1 MTINQKLTA
10 KKFLPWLSLGLL
22 LAAYSTFSWYVYHL
36 TVTWAVWVSVI
47 GFALLQ
53 AVFLTTL
60 TQGLRS
66 MIGRWLS
73 SDTGY
78 FTTVISFAFL
88 ATTVLVWIH
97 IFGYIITVIAAEVL
111 ARLDLQ
117 NRGFSQVQSLA
128 ILTLVSLTGLGIGW
142 VASYL
147 L

>member
-1 MTINQKLTA
+1 MTTNQKLTV

-36 TVTWAVWVSVI
+36 TVTWVVWVSVI

-66 MIGRWLS
+66 VIGRWLS

-78 FTTVISFAFL
+78 FVTVIGLAFL

>member
-1 MTINQKLTA
+1 MTTNQKLTV

-36 TVTWAVWVSVI
+36 TVTWVVWVSVI

-66 MIGRWLS
+66 MIGRWLG

-78 FTTVISFAFL
+78 FTTVIGLAFL

>member
-1 MTINQKLTA
+1 VKKL
-10 KKFLPWLSLGLL
+10 LPWLSLSLL

-36 TVTWAVWVSVI
+36 TVTWVVWLSVVS
-47 GFALLQ
+47 FALIQ
-53 AVFLTTL
+53 AMLLTTFA
-60 TQGLRS
+60 QGFKS
-66 MIGRWLS
+66 FVGRWLS

-78 FTTVISFAFL
+78 FTTVIGLAFL

-97 IFGYIITVIAAEVL
+97 IFGYLITVIAAEVL

-117 NRGFSQVQSLA
+117 NRGFNQAQTLSL
-128 ILTLVSLTGLGIGW
+128 LTLVSLSGLGLGW

>member
-1 MTINQKLTA
+1 MTQNVKLTV
-10 KKFLPWLSLGLL
+10 KKFLPWLSLSLL

-36 TVTWAVWVSVI
+36 TVTWAVWVGVI

-53 AVFLTTL
+53 AMFLTTFA
-60 TQGLRS
+60 QGLKS

-78 FTTVISFAFL
+78 FTTVISLAFL

-97 IFGYIITVIAAEVL
+97 IFGYVITVIAAEVL

-117 NRGFSQVQSLA
+117 NRGFSQAQSLI
-128 ILTLVSLTGLGIGW
+128 ILTLVSFAGLGIGW